1 MLKFLLSPTLLTLL
15 AVTIGLSKPALSS
28 PANID
33 LELFGPGQPV
43 ISHSPGQPLAIFA
56 NIRNNGTDDAIG
68 YGIDFYFSL
77 DETLDPSD
85 YKIYHESATHS
96 SYLLSGGESKQAWT
110 FFVSSLLEIPPAGE
124 YYIIIKLNPDQI
136 IEETNYDNNTAVS
149 SNTLAFTPP
158 VITFNRISTDLAFT
172 TDRSVNISYV
182 ATVQNDGISVANY
195 LSVPTDYSIL
205 IKNVHGQTIFSTTT
219 SSHTYINLLYPNYYD
234 AYGYF
239 SVPLGDT
246 ELTEGNYTIEVNFS
260 CTSSPPYRVECNT
273 STLTAELKV
282 NLSPSIS
289 IETATFNAEYNDLNS
304 VFGLTVELKNVGENS
319 FSNTGQNYTIEF
331 ENEQG
336 VIVKTVHINR
346 SITLNQGQ
354 SLVQTWVLNLT
365 DPLPAGHYTVHIEC
379 RTDTRCFTTPFT
391 LNFQVKESVPLLQ
404 VSAMQFPDD
413 LSTADDKIE
422 LLASIINYGKS
433 TSNLLQEYTLTLGD
447 TLGNV
452 LFAQNISESITL
464 NYQQSTTYAWQIILP
479 QPLDSDYYRI
489 SIACTNSENCYTL
502 PQERFD
508 FFVHEKYFDLVVNT
522 HDENQQT
529 VTSGTLFL
537 YRQGKDSL
545 ELIDTRL
552 VTDEL
557 NYRINPKPHTLY
569 YLPDSNNPSNL
580 IPTIFNASLFLTPE
594 SFFKLRS
601 DSTLIFEILSISG
614 TSAGPNEISGNVF
627 TNPSSGRIKDLIPL
641 VNLPIVLLS
650 ETDSPL
656 RLTYTNNQGEYSFEQ
671 IGNGTFNVVLLFKP
685 IDFSM
690 NEPIAVNVNNN
701 NAIVDFTFTGTS
713 IETVIETITSTESD
727 IFKNLRIYPNP
738 VVDKLVIENET
749 HADSMEILDVLG
761 RKKLIP
767 LKTGMNEINMQ
778 EYPPGLLLL
787 QIRSNH
793 NNTGFYKIL
802 KSN

>member
-28 PANID
+28 SANID
-33 LELFGPGQPV
+33 LELFGPGRPV

-85 YKIYHESATHS
+85 YKIFYESATHS
-96 SYLLSGGESKQAWT
+96 SYLLTGGESKEAWN
-110 FFVSSLLEIPPAGE
+110 FFISSLLEIPPAGE
-124 YYIIIKLNPDQI
+124 YYVIIRLNPDQI

-158 VITFNRISTDLAFT
+158 VITFEHISTSQTFT
-172 TDRSVNISYV
+172 TDESITISYA

-195 LSVPTDYSIL
+195 LSVPTNFSIQ
-205 IKNVHGQTIFSTTT
+205 IKNTDGVTIFATTT
-219 SSHTYINLLYPNYYD
+219 SAFTDVNFLYSYPYE

-239 SVPLGDT
+239 YIPLGDT

-260 CTSSPPYRVECNT
+260 CTSSPPYRVECNN
-273 STLTAELKV
+273 STHTTQLTV

-289 IETATFNAEYNDLNS
+289 IEAATFNAEYNDLNS
-304 VFGLTVELKNVGENS
+304 SFGLTVELKNIGENS
-319 FSNTGQNYTIEF
+319 FSNIEQNYAIAF
-331 ENEQG
+331 EDEQG
-336 VIVKTVHINR
+336 TIVRTAYINR
-346 SITLNQGQ
+346 NLSLNQGESTSQ
-354 SLVQTWVLNLT
+354 IWILNVT
-365 DPLPAGHYTVHIEC
+365 NPLPAGQYTVHIEC
-379 RTDTRCFTTPFT
+379 RIGTQCFTTPFPLT
-391 LNFQVKESVPLLQ
+391 LQVKESVPLLQ
-404 VSAMQFPDD
+404 VGMSFPDD
-413 LSTADDKIE
+413 LTTADDKID

-452 LFAQNISESITL
+452 LFTQNISESITL

-522 HDENQQT
+522 QDENQQA

-552 VTDEL
+552 VTEEL

-690 NEPIAVNVNNN
+690 NEPIAVNINNN
-701 NAIVDFTFTGTS
+701 NMIVDFTFTGSS

-727 IFKNLRIYPNP
+727 IFKNLKIYPNP
-738 VVDKLVIENET
+738 ITDKLVIENEAQ
-749 HADSMEILDVLG
+749 ADSMEILDVLG

>member
-15 AVTIGLSKPALSS
+15 AVSIGLSKPTLDSQT
-28 PANID
+28 NID
-33 LELFGPGQPV
+33 LELFGPGRPL
-43 ISHSPGQPLAIFA
+43 ISHSPGQPMSIFV
-56 NIRNNGTDDAIG
+56 NMRNNGTDDAIG

-77 DETLDPSD
+77 DETLDVSD
-85 YKIYHESATHS
+85 YKIYYESATHS
-96 SYLLSGGESKQAWT
+96 SYLLAGGESKEGWT
-110 FFVSSLLEIPPAGE
+110 LHVSSLLEIPPAGE
-124 YYIIIKLNPDQI
+124 YYVIIKLNPDQN
-136 IEETNYDNNTAVS
+136 IEETNYDNNTQTS
-149 SNTLAFTPP
+149 YNTIAFTTP
-158 VITFNRISTDLAFT
+158 VLTFEHISTSQAFT
-172 TDRSVNISYV
+172 TDESISISYA

-195 LSVPTDYSIL
+195 LSVPTNFSIQ
-205 IKNVHGQTIFSTTT
+205 IKNTDGITIFATTT
-219 SSHTYINLLYPNYYD
+219 SDFTNINLLYPYPYD

-239 SVPLGDT
+239 LVPLGDT
-246 ELTEGNYTIEVNFS
+246 ELAEGTYTIEVSFS
-260 CTSSPPYRVECNT
+260 CISSPPYHVECNN
-273 STLTAELKV
+273 STLTTQLIV
-282 NLSPSIS
+282 NRSPSIS

-379 RTDTRCFTTPFT
+379 HTGTRCFTTPFA

-404 VSAMQFPDD
+404 VGMSFPDD
-413 LSTADDKIE
+413 LTTADDKID
-422 LLASIINYGKS
+422 LLALIINYGKS

-452 LFAQNISESITL
+452 LFTQNISESITL

-489 SIACTNSENCYTL
+489 SIACTNSENCFTL

-557 NYRINPKPHTLY
+557 IYRINPKPHTLY
-569 YLPDSNNPSNL
+569 YLPDSNNPSNH

-601 DSTLIFEILSISG
+601 DSTITFEILSLTG
-614 TSAGPNEISGNVF
+614 TTTGPNEISGNVF
-627 TNPSSGRIKDLIPL
+627 TNSSSGRLKDIIPL
-641 VNLPIVLLS
+641 TNLPIVLLS
-650 ETDSPL
+650 ETNTPL
-656 RLTYTNNQGEYSFEQ
+656 RLTHTNPQGEYTFEQ

-761 RKKLIP
+761 RKKLIS